1 MAPRLDMREK
11 VGTLVQGALEAIGI
25 TSARRRRCPPRR
37 PLLVERGDAAASRGL
52 QVPPPPVSWMSLKPP
67 GYPDTPIRYAFR
79 IPDNIT
85 QTFEL

>member
-52 QVPPPPVSWMSLKPP
+52 QVPPPPSILDVPKTPRLS
-67 GYPDTPIRYAFR
+67 GHPDTLRVPH
-79 IPDNIT
+79 PG
-85 QTFEL
+85 